1 MPIPRNERQ
10 ALEEELAEL
19 PEQIAAYQRELAA
32 TPVSPG
38 ALCFRS
44 AWRIRRDKKRLAEI
58 DARLAGLRAEP

>member
-32 TPVSPG
+32 TPIENRARRG
-38 ALCFRS
+38 IRE
-44 AWRIRRDKKRLAEI
+44 WQIRRDKKRLAEI
-58 DARLAGLRAEP
+58 DARLAALRAEP